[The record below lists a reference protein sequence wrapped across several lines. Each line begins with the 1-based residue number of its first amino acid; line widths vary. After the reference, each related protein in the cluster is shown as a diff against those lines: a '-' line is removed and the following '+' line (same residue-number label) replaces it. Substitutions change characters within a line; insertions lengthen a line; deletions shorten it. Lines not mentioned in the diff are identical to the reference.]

1 MGANGAIWAQLDD
14 EWGNL
19 CQQPD
24 WQAPAS
30 WTVFLPKLALSP
42 ATLLNDLLL
51 LVREPDD
58 AVTAGLIHLAQD
70 GDQLAGRV
78 VLQAM
83 LPRLWS
89 LCRRDP
95 YHDMTDYVS
104 AAWLRLMSFPIG
116 RRPQAVVVN
125 LSLDCLRSLSR
136 EAAHHQREQPF
147 RAPWDSQPAS
157 PADPAVD
164 YVDALLDTAAEHNIT
179 SATAIAIL
187 RSVYRDG
194 LSGRDAATR
203 HGVSYD
209 MVRYH
214 CSHSIR
220 VLRAHRA
227 ELLDELG
234 SW

>member
-1 MGANGAIWAQLDD
+1 MGASGAIWARLDD

-19 CQQPD
+19 CQQPG

-30 WTVFLPKLALSP
+30 WAAFLPNLALP
-42 ATLLNDLLL
+42 PVTLLDDLLL

-58 AVTAGLIHLAQD
+58 DVTAGLIHLAQD
-70 GDQLAGRV
+70 GDQLAGRI

-95 YHDMTDYVS
+95 YHDMTDYVG

-136 EAAHHQREQPF
+136 EAAHHRREQPF
-147 RAPWDSQPAS
+147 QASWDSQPMT
-157 PADPAVD
+157 PDPVAD
-164 YVDALLDTAAEHNIT
+164 YIDALLDTAARHNL
-179 SATAIAIL
+179 SSPKAIAIL

-220 VLRAHRA
+220 ALRAHRA